1 MDFAG
6 FWGGGV
12 STILIGLSTIL
23 LGRSTILIG
32 LSTVCPW
39 FVHGQFGFQ
48 FFFQKKSMTPV
59 FFFQVIKEL
68 VKVVS
73 NHTATATTN
82 IN

>member
-1 MDFAG
+1 M
-6 FWGGGV
+6 

-48 FFFQKKSMTPV
+48 FFFKKKSMTPV
-59 FFFQVIKEL
+59 FFSRDQGTRKGR
-68 VKVVS
+68 VKS
-73 NHTATATTN
+73 HGNWYNKH
-82 IN
+82 

>member
-48 FFFQKKSMTPV
+48 FFSKKINDSS
-59 FFFQVIKEL
+59 FFSRDQGTRKGR
-68 VKVVS
+68 VKS
-73 NHTATATTN
+73 HGNWYNKH
-82 IN
+82 